1 MGTPNFGKP
10 PCIMIPGL
18 WTHTGGPQLQPW
30 KLVCGANERLLHG
43 VARLA
48 NHDFRSMN
56 RNADNVRRY

>member
-1 MGTPNFGKP
+1 MGPPNFVKP
-10 PCIMIPGL
+10 PYIRIQGFGA
-18 WTHTGGPQLQPW
+18 HTGGPQVQPW